1 MLQMMTVLL
10 DYGVFT
16 DFQTAEILPGTDFGR
31 KVEI

>member
-1 MLQMMTVLL
+1 MLQMITVLL

-16 DFQTAEILPGTDFGR
+16 DFQISEILPGTDFGQ